1 MVTMN
6 SSEKAASKACQ
17 QGPSRDNS
25 KCIKEEKEK
34 DREKKDNSA
43 LPPGVQALMST
54 IPSPEESP
62 NYLVYK
68 KMEAII
74 EKMQDENTG
83 VPVKTVKSFMTKI
96 PSVFTGTDLV
106 AWLARHLNLE
116 ETWEALH
123 VAHLLAAHGYLFPI
137 DDHCLTVKN
146 DNTYYR
152 FQTPYFWPSNQWEP
166 ENTDYAV
173 YLCKRTMQNKARLE
187 LADYEA
193 ESLARLQK
201 MFSRKWE
208 FIFMQAE
215 AQSKVDKKRDKLERK
230 VLDSQER
237 AFWDVHRPMG
247 LYTCNN
253 MVISYHYMFLEK
265 TLLICGLN
273 VNQIISHL
281 EEDDDVFAADIFITP
296 PDNWQNSD
304 EDSGDEEFASI
315 NNLSRHQL
323 LAEAELRVTRSSQP
337 ESRIVNELVGDE
349 ETVHSIPST
358 SSVSQPP
365 QPISS
370 LTVTQPPPKRRRVE
384 VTRKWRFVDIPE
396 KSEKEYCEPDFLENL
411 ENPVQ
416 FFELF
421 FDEEVFELLRS
432 ETEKNAIQ
440 KGKHA
445 FRITTTDIKHFIAI
459 LLLSG
464 YNSVS
469 RYRMYWEQ
477 RVDCSFPTVAAL
489 MSRNRFEDLLRYFH
503 VADNNNLDPSDKFA
517 KVRPLWK
524 LLNAR
529 WVKYYPGDK
538 NLSIDESMIPYYGK
552 HGTKQHIHGKPIRFG
567 YKSWSICTRL
577 GYLIYGELYQ
587 GASTGNTHPEL
598 GVGASVVL
606 DLISKLPQ
614 GSYSFYFDNFFTSLP
629 LLEELQKMGHDGTGT
644 IRANRTEK
652 APLKDPKEMKK
663 TMASTQCGSEPISKV
678 KRYCDKQKKDVD
690 QPRCF
695 VNYNKFMGGVDR
707 LDQNPGCVNTTEID
721 PKKLSRINALKAKRL
736 RQCQELILQ
745 HNLKNNPIVTI
756 TNPQESEEEI
766 QKKNDNNVIKE
777 NGETSQPEISVTC
790 VPEVSVKPPTIEQQ
804 IEAARRQVSMLR
816 TRLERRNVRVSKV
829 ADMFIAYCEQY
840 AEYDAFLTPPEW
852 PNPWVSDTTDM
863 WDQEK
868 QCKEPLPLRRV
879 RRWSFS
885 LRELLQDNAGKEHFA
900 KFLSKEFSGENLK
913 FWLAVQELKALPIRR
928 VAARAKDI
936 WKEYLAADAPS
947 PINIDAASREL
958 TRQKV
963 ESGTA
968 DRYCFDQAQAH
979 VYHLMKSDSYSRY
992 LRSEMYKDY
1001 LNGSKKKTSVKG
1013 IRSIVSFTARK
1024 ETSAN

>member
-6 SSEKAASKACQ
+6 SSEKAAQKACQ

-25 KCIKEEKEK
+25 KCIKEDKEK
-34 DREKKDNSA
+34 DRDKKENVSST

-83 VPVKTVKSFMTKI
+83 VPVRTVKSFMTKI
-96 PSVFTGTDLV
+96 PSVFTGSDLV
-106 AWLARHLNLE
+106 SWLSRHLQLE

-123 VAHLLAAHGYLFPI
+123 AAHLLAAHGYLFPI

-237 AFWDVHRPMG
+237 AFWDVHRPM
-247 LYTCNN
+247 
-253 MVISYHYMFLEK
+253 
-265 TLLICGLN
+265 
-273 VNQIISHL
+273 
-281 EEDDDVFAADIFITP
+281 
-296 PDNWQNSD
+296 
-304 EDSGDEEFASI
+304 
-315 NNLSRHQL
+315 
-323 LAEAELRVTRSSQP
+323 
-337 ESRIVNELVGDE
+337 
-349 ETVHSIPST
+349 
-358 SSVSQPP
+358 
-365 QPISS
+365 
-370 LTVTQPPPKRRRVE
+370 
-384 VTRKWRFVDIPE
+384 
-396 KSEKEYCEPDFLENL
+396 
-411 ENPVQ
+411 
-416 FFELF
+416 
-421 FDEEVFELLRS
+421 
-432 ETEKNAIQ
+432 
-440 KGKHA
+440 
-445 FRITTTDIKHFIAI
+445 
-459 LLLSG
+459 
-464 YNSVS
+464 
-469 RYRMYWEQ
+469 
-477 RVDCSFPTVAAL
+477 
-489 MSRNRFEDLLRYFH
+489 
-503 VADNNNLDPSDKFA
+503 
-517 KVRPLWK
+517 
-524 LLNAR
+524 
-529 WVKYYPGDK
+529 
-538 NLSIDESMIPYYGK
+538 
-552 HGTKQHIHGKPIRFG
+552 
-567 YKSWSICTRL
+567 
-577 GYLIYGELYQ
+577 
-587 GASTGNTHPEL
+587 
-598 GVGASVVL
+598 
-606 DLISKLPQ
+606 
-614 GSYSFYFDNFFTSLP
+614 
-629 LLEELQKMGHDGTGT
+629 
-644 IRANRTEK
+644 
-652 APLKDPKEMKK
+652 
-663 TMASTQCGSEPISKV
+663 
-678 KRYCDKQKKDVD
+678 
-690 QPRCF
+690 
-695 VNYNKFMGGVDR
+695 
-707 LDQNPGCVNTTEID
+707 PGCVNTTEMD

-766 QKKNDNNVIKE
+766 QKKNTENNIKE
-777 NGETSQPEISVTC
+777 NGESSQPEAVAGRPAS
-790 VPEVSVKPPTIEQQ
+790 PPPPSLAQQ
-804 IEAARRQVSMLR
+804 IEAARRHHAMLR
-816 TRLERRNVRVSKV
+816 ARLERRNVRVSKV

-840 AEYDAFLTPPEW
+840 CEYDAFLTPPEW
-852 PNPWVSDTTDM
+852 PNPWISDTTDM

-879 RRWSFS
+879 RRWSFG
-885 LRELLQDNAGKEHFA
+885 LRELLRDPAGKEHFA
-900 KFLSKEFSGENLK
+900 RFLAKEFSGENLK

-928 VAARAKDI
+928 VSARAKDI
-936 WKEYLAADAPS
+936 WKEYLASDAPS

-963 ESGTA
+963 ESGAA

-1013 IRSIVSFTARK
+1013 IRSIVSFTGRK
-1024 ETSAN
+1024 ETSTN